1 MPANHGSPSPS
12 STLVFIDGAVAD
24 WQVLAAGVPEGA
36 EVVYIDPARDGLA
49 QMLEALDGR
58 APLDAIHVLSHGGPG
73 SLALGAG
80 VIDAAALEARGAD
93 LAILGNA
100 LAEDGDILLYGCN
113 VASGDDGR
121 AFVAG
126 LAAAT
131 GADVAASDDLT
142 GAAGLGGDWDLEVTS
157 GLVAPDSWLAA
168 NTMAAFQGVLP
179 VFDLETDLSGVGTST
194 VTQTVGG
201 MTMTAVSTG
210 GTISLVAGGL
220 TTDGTQ
226 IIMTF
231 DKPFGVNTV
240 SASSI
245 AAKAFKLGHES
256 YIKFFYPT
264 LAGQFFTYDASADN
278 LAKEYIR
285 LEEYNSTDTFPVI
298 ITSVDIDGPLNA
310 PPVTTLPATPSFDED
325 SSANAVTGISIADG
339 DGDNQTV
346 SVMALNGT
354 AALTASGGA
363 TVTDGDG
370 SDGTLAFN
378 GTLAQVNA
386 ALGNL
391 TFTPTA
397 GYSGPA
403 GLMVQT
409 NDGKGNIDNDMLSIT
424 VRGQPDVTGVTEPT
438 NGSYRA
444 GQTIDFVVTF
454 DESVTVD
461 AASGTPRLVLDV
473 GGATRYAEYVS
484 GTGSA
489 NLTFRYQPTG
499 GDTDTDGIA
508 VTNGNAIDLN
518 GGTILSTANGVVGAN
533 TALTGL
539 DSLAAVL
546 VDTTAPGAV
555 TTVSIPD
562 APLKVGATAT
572 VTITAGEA
580 GLSLDTG
587 TVNGV
592 AVTGFTDA
600 GGGTYTAT
608 YTVLAGHTDRAAG
621 DAIPVNFILADA
633 AGNTSPAYTT
643 AITQASDAVDANVP
657 TVTAVS
663 IPDAPLKVGATA
675 TVTITAGEAGLS
687 LNTGTVN
694 GVAVT
699 GFTDAGGGTYTAT
712 YTVLAGHTDR
722 AAGDAIPVNFIL
734 ADAVGNT
741 SPAYTTAITQAS
753 DAIDATLPTLD
764 VGNSLPTNNAMS
776 VAVGSNV
783 VIDFSENVTFGAA
796 GTVILYN
803 ETTNAAALTFDVSTA
818 VAGVVTVGGST
829 ATVAG
834 DKLTID
840 PAANLASETR
850 FRVEVSVGALTD
862 AAGNAVAAVGDG
874 TLEFTTENP
883 DAIYLAGAGFN
894 TANGAN
900 TVGAKQA
907 QAGTDDSIV
916 VTDHAYIAGS
926 TIDGV
931 GGTNRVTL
939 AGATQADLTVA
950 TAIQNVSALTVSGAG
965 AWSVTMNEANG
976 WGDFTSITGNGS
988 TTLVVNTDAAI
999 DMTAKTLSGLR
1010 SLSADTNGGAI
1021 TLTGAQVGMVSTAGG
1036 SISAT
1041 GGASALNITGAS
1053 ANGSALSYS
1062 NISSVTMTDAG
1073 DTTYIA
1079 EPAALLIGGTYATTS
1094 TDGTDIFQASGTS
1107 LSVVNATLTNWDTLS
1122 NAQAGAAS
1130 TTLTAAQLAALTT
1143 VAHADATGT
1152 DAVVVTG
1159 ASVDATGKTFTNIDT
1174 LTVSTAGAALTVN
1187 DAVLSQ
1193 VSTLTA
1199 TGGGTEKLVTS
1210 AQTLDVSGLAGMTG
1224 FEVLETAFAGDATLT
1239 IGATTSATTFTAVAT
1254 HANTLRTTHTALDA
1268 TALTLNNINRFAT
1281 TNTTGTTF
1289 TGTAASEVFVGG
1301 TGADTITSGTGADT
1315 ITGGAGNDLFIDVH
1329 QDTITDF
1336 AAGDVIRV
1344 TGVNDLEATHLSF
1357 SGGVLKIDQNK
1368 DGDFDDATDV
1378 TVTLTGIS
1386 GGTFAVVNSGGNS
1399 AITHTAPVVSNGGT
1413 ATPTATE
1420 EGTQDGATVTTTT
1433 TTTSTGQAVKTTVI
1447 QPIPATRE
1455 DDPTT
1460 PNSALADVTL
1470 AQDTDTTGGGTT
1482 TTTLRASLPAGVGL
1496 TSEGAATRLNK
1507 QDALADLIARIE
1519 QKTQDGSQPRQEM
1532 TDIGQTFL
1540 TGLSD
1545 DSELVVRTVTP
1556 TMATGTTSAG
1566 GPIVI
1571 SGASAAAG
1579 GNRQEALVIDVSGLP
1594 SGTVLQLDDVDF
1606 AAIVGAARVIGGAG
1620 RNIVTGD
1627 DKVQYIVL
1635 GADDD
1640 ILHGGAGDD
1649 TIGSEGGRDIL
1660 HGDAGNDTV
1669 FGGADHDFIVGGTG
1683 DDTLRGDSG
1692 MDALRFDAAYA
1703 TAVITRNATERTL
1716 TVTSADGAD
1725 SISTAEILVFSDRV
1739 DLALAPVLTAGGF
1752 DAAAYLSAN
1761 PDVAAAVAR
1770 EEFSSAL
1777 HHFGLY
1783 GEAENRAPNPLFDGI
1798 WYLVRNP
1805 DVAAAVTAG
1814 QMTVWQHYTQWGW
1827 AEGRDA
1833 GPFFDQSRYLEDNP
1847 DVAAAGVDPL
1857 THYLHFGWAE
1867 GRAAYQADATVFG

>member
-580 GLSLDTG
+580 GLSLD
-587 TVNGV
+587 
-592 AVTGFTDA
+592 
-600 GGGTYTAT
+600 
-608 YTVLAGHTDRAAG
+608 
-621 DAIPVNFILADA
+621 
-633 AGNTSPAYTT
+633 
-643 AITQASDAVDANVP
+643 
-657 TVTAVS
+657 
-663 IPDAPLKVGATA
+663 
-675 TVTITAGEAGLS
+675 
-687 LNTGTVN
+687 TGTVN